1 MPEMSVIVV
10 NWNGKHFLEVC
21 LTALRRQTFS
31 DFETILVD
39 NASEDGSVKFVR
51 EKFPEVRVL
60 VLGIN
65 AGFAAGNNAAYEQAH
80 GEWIVLLNNDTEADA
95 HWLEEIHKASLG
107 FPRAGS
113 FASKM
118 LLFDDR
124 KRIDNCGFAVTKA
137 GTAVDLGRNER
148 DGPAWA
154 EPRKVFGACGGAAAY
169 RRSMLEDIGFLD
181 PEFFM
186 TFEDLDL
193 SFRGQL
199 QGYECIFIP
208 RAIVYHRLGATRKKN
223 PAHDVFFSQRNIELA
238 YLKNMPLG
246 MILGSLPHRIIY
258 ELGGAAYFTKLG
270 VGTAFFKAKMDAIK
284 RLPSMFRKRRELQ
297 RRRILTNEQLRSML
311 LRYRLR
317 SKWKKFSSAWGVS
330 CESAR
335 QKSQEKLSI

>member
-10 NWNGKHFLEVC
+10 NWNGAHFLETC
-21 LTALRRQTFS
+21 LMALRRQTFR
-31 DFETILVD
+31 DFESILVD
-39 NASEDGSVKFVR
+39 NGSTDGSVEDVR
-51 EKFPEVRVL
+51 AQFPEVNVIALSDNR
-60 VLGIN
+60 
-65 AGFAAGNNAAYEQAH
+65 GFAGGNIAGYEQAR
-80 GEWIVLLNNDTEADA
+80 GQLIVLLNNDTEADP
-95 HWLEEIHKASLG
+95 HWLEEIRKASQV

-124 KRIDNCGFAVTKA
+124 TRIDNCGFAVTKA
-137 GTAVDLGRNER
+137 GTAVDLGRDEQ

-154 EPRKVFGACGGAAAY
+154 EPCKVFGACGGAAAY

-199 QGYECIFIP
+199 QGFECVFVP
-208 RAIVYHRLGATRKKN
+208 RAIVYHRLGATRKQN
-223 PAHDVFFSQRNIELA
+223 TAQDVFFSQRNIELA

-246 MILGSLPHRIIY
+246 MILGSLPQRLVY

-270 VGTAFFKAKMDAIK
+270 VGTAFFKAKIDAIR
-284 RLPSMFRKRRELQ
+284 RLPSVLRKREELQ
-297 RRRILTNEQLRSML
+297 RKRTVTNEQLGSML
-311 LRYRLR
+311 LRYRLW
-317 SKWKKFSSAWGVS
+317 SKWKKFSSAWRVS
-330 CESAR
+330 ER
-335 QKSQEKLSI
+335 QRRLDLRRPGA